1 VPSLPLTVTVV
12 AFVAATVSVE
22 EPPAAMEAGLA
33 LMVTVGA
40 AAAVTETVAVAVADF
55 APSFVAVAV

>member
-1 VPSLPLTVTVV
+1 V

-22 EPPAAMEAGLA
+22 ELPAAIEAGLA
-33 LMVTVGA
+33 PMLTVGA
-40 AAAVTETVAVAVADF
+40 AAAVTITVAVAVADF